1 MLALSVGRGLGVVAR
16 ASPLGGS
23 FAHPPAIFPTQLTPM
38 MAAALVPT
46 RTEETQLMVA
56 FQSQRSQ
63 ASFEALYQATA
74 PAMLAWIERTLTAK
88 RLSADPRD
96 LLQDTFVNV
105 YRYAGSFR
113 PEATGGFR
121 AWVRTIAANALRR
134 ARRRPAVLG
143 ANFSELGDTFD
154 AAADRRS
161 SPLAAAADT
170 EATHQLGRAYG
181 MLLLHYALAFE
192 TLKERDQRALHLVE
206 VEGVS
211 YAEVG
216 RRLGV
221 GRSNTKMIVFRARQ
235 RLRAQLERTLGIQE
249 SNFARTAMSQ
259 PCESSGEESG
269 ERAA

>member
-1 MLALSVGRGLGVVAR
+1 M
-16 ASPLGGS
+16 
-23 FAHPPAIFPTQLTPM
+23 T
-38 MAAALVPT
+38 AAALVPT
-46 RTEETQLMVA
+46 RSEETELMVA
-56 FQSQRSQ
+56 FQSQRST
-63 ASFEALYQATA
+63 ASFEALYQAAA

-88 RLSADPRD
+88 RLPADPMD

-105 YRYAGSFR
+105 YRYAASFR

-121 AWVRTIAANALRR
+121 AWGRTIASNALRR
-134 ARRRPAVLG
+134 AKRRPAVLG
-143 ANFSELGDTFD
+143 ANFSEMGETFD

-161 SPLAAAADT
+161 SPLAAAADL
-170 EATHQLGRAYG
+170 EATHHLARAYG
-181 MLLLHYALAFE
+181 MMLLHYAAAFD
-192 TLKERDQRALHLVE
+192 TLKERDREALRLVE

-235 RLRAQLERTLGIQE
+235 RLRVQLERTLGIRE
-249 SNFARTAMSQ
+249 SSLARTSISQ
-259 PCESSGEESG
+259 PSESSSEESS